1 MMNAGSELELMN
13 ELEARHRRLH
23 DEVRLLENRAYLTPE
38 EQRRVSELKKAKLLA
53 KDELYAARRRAS
65 EPPPA

>member
-1 MMNAGSELELMN
+1 MMNGASELDLMN

-23 DEVRLLENRAYLTPE
+23 DEVMLLERRGYLTPE
-38 EQRRVSELKKAKLLA
+38 EQRRIAELKKAKLLA